1 MHTLQ
6 VLEKKLGYTFR
17 CKEQLQAALY
27 HSSYANE
34 HRCCGV
40 SSNERLEFLGDAVL
54 GLVTADYLYHK
65 HPDLPEGDLTR
76 MRAALVCEESLYEVA
91 QRLGLGSELRLGKGE
106 EAGGGRQRPS
116 ILADATESVFAA
128 VYLDGGMEAARA
140 LIHRVLLDKEQE
152 EAVEERRRDYKT
164 ELQELVQRRSN
175 QTLHYEMIGA
185 TGLLLGIAL
194 AMYRR
199 VDADKRKNYRSMFI
213 STALAVFLTG
223 VTEPL
228 EFMFMFCAM
237 PLYIVYAILQGCAF
251 AMAGIIHLRLHS
263 FGNLEFI
270 TRIPMSLQAGLGG
283 DIVNFVICVVAFFII
298 GYFVAYFMIGKL
310 NLATPGRLGNY
321 TDDNA
326 PDEDASGAKA
336 EKKSDNGQA
345 ERIIALLGGR
355 ENIVLVDAC
364 MTRLRVT
371 VKDPAK
377 VADLAAWKAEGALSL
392 LVKGDG
398 IQAVYGPK
406 ADVLKSDIN
415 DIL

>member
-91 QRLGLGSELRLGKGE
+91 QSLGLGNELRLGKGE
-106 EAGGGRQRPS
+106 EAGGGRCRPS

-128 VYLDGGMEAARA
+128 VSLDGGMEAARA

-185 TGLLLGIAL
+185 TGPDHAKLFTCAVLLNGQ
-194 AMYRR
+194 
-199 VDADKRKNYRSMFI
+199 
-213 STALAVFLTG
+213 TAGTG
-223 VTEPL
+223 TGKSKKEA
-228 EFMFMFCAM
+228 EQA
-237 PLYIVYAILQGCAF
+237 AAR
-251 AMAGIIHLRLHS
+251 AA
-263 FGNLEFI
+263 
-270 TRIPMSLQAGLGG
+270 LQAL
-283 DIVNFVICVVAFFII
+283 
-298 GYFVAYFMIGKL
+298 
-310 NLATPGRLGNY
+310 
-321 TDDNA
+321 
-326 PDEDASGAKA
+326 
-336 EKKSDNGQA
+336 Q
-345 ERIIALLGGR
+345 
-355 ENIVLVDAC
+355 
-364 MTRLRVT
+364 
-371 VKDPAK
+371 
-377 VADLAAWKAEGALSL
+377 
-392 LVKGDG
+392 
-398 IQAVYGPK
+398 
-406 ADVLKSDIN
+406 
-415 DIL
+415 

>member
-91 QRLGLGSELRLGKGE
+91 QSLGLGNELRLGKGE
-106 EAGGGRQRPS
+106 EAGGGRCRPS

-164 ELQELVQRRSN
+164 ALQELVQRQADQVLTYHMTGEAGPYHDKTFQAEVQLN
-175 QTLHYEMIGA
+175 GLPIGA
-185 TGLLLGIAL
+185 GSG
-194 AMYRR
+194 
-199 VDADKRKNYRSMFI
+199 
-213 STALAVFLTG
+213 
-223 VTEPL
+223 
-228 EFMFMFCAM
+228 
-237 PLYIVYAILQGCAF
+237 
-251 AMAGIIHLRLHS
+251 HS
-263 FGNLEFI
+263 KKEAE
-270 TRIPMSLQAGLGG
+270 QA
-283 DIVNFVICVVAFFII
+283 A
-298 GYFVAYFMIGKL
+298 
-310 NLATPGRLGNY
+310 
-321 TDDNA
+321 
-326 PDEDASGAKA
+326 AKA
-336 EKKSDNGQA
+336 
-345 ERIIALLGGR
+345 ALETL
-355 ENIVLVDAC
+355 EE
-364 MTRLRVT
+364 T
-371 VKDPAK
+371 
-377 VADLAAWKAEGALSL
+377 
-392 LVKGDG
+392 
-398 IQAVYGPK
+398 
-406 ADVLKSDIN
+406 
-415 DIL
+415 

>member
-91 QRLGLGSELRLGKGE
+91 QSLGLGNELRLGKGE
-106 EAGGGRQRPS
+106 EAGGGRCRPS

-185 TGLLLGIAL
+185 TGGA
-194 AMYRR
+194 AQRPDGRNRHRQEQEGGRAGRR
-199 VDADKRKNYRSMFI
+199 PGGAAGPAIRQSA
-213 STALAVFLTG
+213 SPAVCRFRR
-223 VTEPL
+223 
-228 EFMFMFCAM
+228 A
-237 PLYIVYAILQGCAF
+237 
-251 AMAGIIHLRLHS
+251 
-263 FGNLEFI
+263 
-270 TRIPMSLQAGLGG
+270 AGLFRWGAIFSSPGPAGSRTRCRSRRPQCGSGG
-283 DIVNFVICVVAFFII
+283 
-298 GYFVAYFMIGKL
+298 
-310 NLATPGRLGNY
+310 
-321 TDDNA
+321 
-326 PDEDASGAKA
+326 
-336 EKKSDNGQA
+336 
-345 ERIIALLGGR
+345 
-355 ENIVLVDAC
+355 
-364 MTRLRVT
+364 TRCRS
-371 VKDPAK
+371 
-377 VADLAAWKAEGALSL
+377 W
-392 LVKGDG
+392 
-398 IQAVYGPK
+398 
-406 ADVLKSDIN
+406 
-415 DIL
+415 